1 MALSFN
7 TPLSGLMAAQKAL
20 QVAQMNV
27 SNLNTEGYV
36 RQRVELAEN
45 SSAGG
50 EGISQKIG
58 SGVMTEN
65 ITRITDM
72 IMQNNYN
79 NQSSKVSYFEEM
91 ESTLSELETV
101 MGEDSIGKLSNMMQD
116 YFNSWEELSK
126 FPEES
131 SYRFALVGEAG
142 KLTQKINEMG
152 KELGRVEQDVI
163 DDTKV
168 QIEEMNT
175 ILSGLAEVNKKINEN
190 GEYVSNALLNERD
203 RLVNQLSTYTK
214 VEVSFE
220 SSNPEAISIRSGGV
234 YLLDNEKTYDIRLM
248 KSDDDY
254 YLSNGATR
262 IDVTQGKLK
271 ANLDLV
277 DNYIG
282 KYTNQLNTFTSQ
294 LISQVNSIHNAGYS
308 ITGETGMDFFIGT
321 NSKDIQ
327 INPDLKQDPSKIA
340 TTTVAGVEGNTDIA
354 KNIANV
360 MNQSVDLNMDFRNY
374 VNSFSMGMAQ
384 DLNNIS
390 SQVIIQNEVL
400 VGIGERKASLE
411 GVNLEEEMT
420 NLMMYQKM
428 FTANAKAIKA
438 FDETLDAILNMTN

>member
-7 TPLSGLMAAQKAL
+7 TPLSGLMAAQKAI

-203 RLVNQLSTYTK
+203 RLVNKLSTYTK

-340 TTTVAGVEGNTDIA
+340 TTAVAGVEGNTDIA